1 MTAMA
6 RHPAGHTSGFNL
18 SSRPV
23 PLDGRVFEPG
33 ELNELVRDAD
43 PSTPD
48 DQSRTWDGRILNTK
62 AKMLE
67 FLAEIEVA
75 RAEGREFDHE

>member
-6 RHPAGHTSGFNL
+6 PHPAEHTSGSNPG
-18 SSRPV
+18 SRPV
-23 PLDGRVFEPG
+23 PLDGRVFKPG
-33 ELNELVRDAD
+33 ELNELVRDAA

-48 DQSRTWDGRILNTK
+48 DQSRTFDGRVLDTK